1 MVTESTQ
8 TNDQPIEKIDTL
20 ETSITPLEESL
31 QKLVDRANK
40 AHETVKKYALG
51 SMAIAA
57 LPLPLVD
64 LAAVTGLQVKMVH
77 NIANQYEIP
86 FSQNLVKSLIA
97 AITGGALS
105 VTTVMPL
112 ASFVKVVPLI
122 GQVAGFISGAVMF
135 GATSYAIGK
144 VFIEHFESGGTF
156 LDFDPENMKAH
167 FQKLFEEGQKFATAQ
182 ASK

>member
-1 MVTESTQ
+1 MTTETAFV
-8 TNDQPIEKIDTL
+8 N
-20 ETSITPLEESL
+20 TPLEENL
-31 QKLVDRANK
+31 QKRVERADQ
-40 AHETVKKYALG
+40 AHDTVKKYTLG

-57 LPLPLVD
+57 VPLPLVD
-64 LAAVTGLQVKMVH
+64 LAAVTGIQVKMVH
-77 NIANQYEIP
+77 SIANQYEVP

-97 AITGGALS
+97 ALTGGVLS
-105 VTTVMPL
+105 ATTATPI
-112 ASFVKVVPLI
+112 ASLVKVVPII
-122 GQVAGFISGAVMF
+122 GQVAGFIGGAVMF

-167 FQKLFEEGQKFATAQ
+167 FQKLFEEGQELAMAQ

>member
-1 MVTESTQ
+1 METESSQ
-8 TNDQPIEKIDTL
+8 TD
-20 ETSITPLEESL
+20 ETPATPMEENL
-31 QKLVDRANK
+31 QQRVERADE
-40 AHETVKKYALG
+40 AHEMVKQYTLG

-57 LPLPLVD
+57 VPFPLVD

-77 NIANQYEIP
+77 SIANHYEVP
-86 FSQNLVKSLIA
+86 FSQTMVKSMIA
-97 AITGGALS
+97 ALTGGALS
-105 VTTVMPL
+105 ATMATSITSL
-112 ASFVKVVPLI
+112 VKVVPFF
-122 GQVAGFISGAVMF
+122 GQIAGFLGGAVMY

-167 FQKLFEEGQKFATAQ
+167 FQQLFEEGQQFATQ